1 MKREDLLRNSGYLT
15 TKIQLDLYK
24 CAEDFMQ
31 RNNMNRTQLAK
42 YLGVSK
48 GYVSQLLNG
57 DFDHKLSK
65 LVDLALAFE
74 MVPDIRF
81 KPIEEAV
88 NEDRHKYDYPNSW
101 QKVEYSEVF
110 RNGNKFRF
118 VAAKCYESASS
129 MSNIQKD
136 RA

>member
-15 TKIQLDLYK
+15 TKIQLYLYK
-24 CAEDFMQ
+24 CAENFMQ

-81 KPIEEAV
+81 RPIEEAV
-88 NEDRHKYDYPNSW
+88 SEDRHKYDRPNSW

-110 RNGNKFRF
+110 RSGSRYRF
-118 VAAKCYESASS
+118 IGAKSYESVSS